1 MGMTVDELTQA
12 LQDGTV
18 NSKNFLES
26 FSLILKAESGK
37 GLEKILAGFNFQMK
51 TLGFMWDRMF
61 KTLGDQGLTDIMLAT
76 VSGLVFLTKML
87 TLALTPVLNILSAII
102 KLTWA
107 PLFAALN
114 KIFDRLSKI
123 ASVYT
128 SSPFFKIMYW
138 SSLILA
144 VTLLAGKF
152 SKFFLILGKGLAIV
166 AFFAVF
172 ALVLEDIIGYLNGAD
187 SALGFILDKMD
198 DKEWRKDHPIADM
211 FLKMYENSQTFFDYV
226 FTAFDMLGNILM
238 AYPRLVMNS
247 VAVLTKFIDDVKSG
261 MDFKDA
267 LREARDT
274 FAELPSFNL
283 ISPEMEEKIRRS
295 FNATKEALKSGAG
308 MVDKALT
315 PPSML
320 GYDPGAL
327 VRSKAEIELLV
338 TSRGNTPI
346 DQANAE
352 RIAKTI
358 DPFTKQSINAAVA
371 GGR

>member
-1 MGMTVDELTQA
+1 MNMTVEELTAA
-12 LQDGTV
+12 LKEGTV
-18 NSKNFLES
+18 NSKDFLES
-26 FSLILKAESGK
+26 FSLVLKAESGK

-87 TLALTPVLNILSAII
+87 TLALTPVLNILSTII

-128 SSPFFKIMYW
+128 SSPIFKIAYW

-152 SKFFLILGKGLAIV
+152 SKFFLILGKSLVIV
-166 AFFAVF
+166 AGF
-172 ALVLEDIIGYLNGAD
+172 ALLALIIEDVIGYLNGAD
-187 SALGFILDKMD
+187 SLIGHILDKMGD
-198 DKEWRKDHPIADM
+198 PEWRKDHPIADM
-211 FLKMYENSQTFFDYV
+211 FLTMYENSQTFFDYV

-247 VAVLTKFIDDVKSG
+247 VAVLTKFINDVKSG

-274 FAELPSFNL
+274 FAEMPSFNL

-295 FNATKEALKSGAG
+295 FNATKEALKNG
-308 MVDKALT
+308 MNNAANAIIN
-315 PPSML
+315 PPMVPNFPMPARTQH
-320 GYDPGAL
+320 DFNM
-327 VRSKAEIELLV
+327 LV
-338 TSRGNTPI
+338 TTKGNTPI